1 MGCGCIT
8 DFIDRFHRRIH
19 RGVETDRIVGTGNI
33 EVDRSR
39 KTDGVDPK
47 GGKLS
52 GTAEGTVSSDHD
64 DPVNSM
70 FSADFGAALLTFLGR
85 EFLTAGR
92 VEDRTAAVDR
102 IRNAHTVHIY
112 DFFLKESGVTTH
124 DPLYLQSFIDSG
136 SYNRT
141 NCRIHS
147 RGIAAAGQY
156 SDRSDFFLCHTGFP
170 PKKILSIIRHIRT
183 YFNTLSPSFQ

>member
-1 MGCGCIT
+1 
-8 DFIDRFHRRIH
+8 
-19 RGVETDRIVGTGNI
+19 
-33 EVDRSR
+33 
-39 KTDGVDPK
+39 
-47 GGKLS
+47 
-52 GTAEGTVSSDHD
+52 
-64 DPVNSM
+64 M

-141 NCRIHS
+141 NCRVHS